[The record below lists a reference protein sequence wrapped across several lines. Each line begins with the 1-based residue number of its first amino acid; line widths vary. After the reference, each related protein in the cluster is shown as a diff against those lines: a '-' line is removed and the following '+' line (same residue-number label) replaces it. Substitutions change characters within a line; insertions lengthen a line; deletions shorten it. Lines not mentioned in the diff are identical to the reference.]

1 MQHRTCCAAA
11 LIALAMARSGPAVA
25 AETFPARPIRIVT
38 SEPTGGADFVA
49 RLIAQGITPTL
60 GQQVVV
66 ENRGGGVVAGEVVAR
81 AQPDGH
87 TLLAYGNTLWLL
99 PLMRAKV
106 PYDPQRDFAPI
117 TLATRAP
124 AVLVV
129 HPGVNAKSVGELVA
143 HAKAHPGVLNYPSGA
158 PGGISHLAAE
168 LFKAMAGI
176 DIVRVPFKGTAPA
189 LNALLGGQVHVMF
202 ATAAAVMPQVRS
214 GRLRALAVT
223 SAEPSPLV
231 PGLPTVASAGL
242 PGYESVAA
250 FGIFAPAKTP
260 PALLKRL
267 HQEIAACLDRPESR
281 ERVHS
286 VGTETIAST
295 PAEFA
300 AAIKAEVARTAKLIR
315 DTGIRAD

>member
-1 MQHRTCCAAA
+1 MRRPYRLAALCAALCA
-11 LIALAMARSGPAVA
+11 ASPAAPA

-49 RLIAQGITPTL
+49 RLIAQGITPGL

-106 PYDPQRDFAPI
+106 PYDPQRDFAPV

-129 HPGVNAKSVGELVA
+129 HPGVAARSVAELVA
-143 HAKAHPGVLNYPSGA
+143 QARTSPGVLNYPSGA

-168 LFKAMAGI
+168 LFKSMAAV

-250 FGIFAPAKTP
+250 FGIFAPARTP
-260 PALLKRL
+260 PALIRRL
-267 HQEIAACLDRPESR
+267 HQEITTCLNRPEAR
-281 ERVHS
+281 ERALS
-286 VGTETIAST
+286 VGTETVAGT

-300 AAIKAEVARTAKLIR
+300 AAMKLEIARTAKLLK
-315 DTGIRAD
+315 DTGIRVE

>member
-1 MQHRTCCAAA
+1 
-11 LIALAMARSGPAVA
+11 
-25 AETFPARPIRIVT
+25 
-38 SEPTGGADFVA
+38 
-49 RLIAQGITPTL
+49 
-60 GQQVVV
+60 
-66 ENRGGGVVAGEVVAR
+66 
-81 AQPDGH
+81 
-87 TLLAYGNTLWLL
+87 
-99 PLMRAKV
+99 
-106 PYDPQRDFAPI
+106 
-117 TLATRAP
+117 
-124 AVLVV
+124 
-129 HPGVNAKSVGELVA
+129 
-143 HAKAHPGVLNYPSGA
+143 
-158 PGGISHLAAE
+158 
-168 LFKAMAGI
+168 
-176 DIVRVPFKGTAPA
+176 
-189 LNALLGGQVHVMF
+189 MF

-250 FGIFAPAKTP
+250 FGIFAPAGTP
-260 PALLKRL
+260 PALLARL
-267 HQEIAACLDRPESR
+267 HFEITNYLRRPEAR